1 MDIVGCLVLVVA
13 LIGWIVQEL
22 DKASRRGK

>member
-1 MDIVGCLVLVVA
+1 MDIVGCLVLVVV
-13 LIGWIVQEL
+13 LLGWIVQEL